1 MSHSIVVY
9 SVLIVKVLC
18 VDQVWCSGIM
28 CKGGSV
34 CCRMLQ
40 SGVSLLESRM
50 MKLSLSQ
57 CTVLLSLRCS
67 EQGYYIVHIE
77 IIYLT
82 QQMVDT
88 SIKDNV
94 LF

>member
-1 MSHSIVVY
+1 MSHNIVVY

-28 CKGGSV
+28 
-34 CCRMLQ
+34 CRMLQ

-57 CTVLLSLRCS
+57 CTVSLSLRCS
-67 EQGYYIVHIE
+67 EQGYNIVHIE

-88 SIKDNV
+88 SIKDDG
-94 LF
+94 LI